1 VELLVSQEV
10 IPAISLK
17 YFFEEIIRLFPFPQ
31 NQYIQQY
38 INSLFLSFSTM
49 IIDILGIGFRISIF
63 DEKGG

>member
-17 YFFEEIIRLFPFPQ
+17 YFFEEMIRLFPFPQ